1 MNKKAG
7 VLKLNIF
14 ILLLIIFSL
23 VSIKEVFSADCQPAQ
38 SNECMDLCGVVIPL
52 NPWFKKGDNC
62 YKDSYCTPGNICGGE
77 MNCMLDQGGI
87 CEDSCNA
94 QTNYIGLDDDK
105 CYGNIFGPN
114 CQDLCCKAV
123 PGDSCDSICGIGGK
137 WYKSGNTCYSTSS
150 CTDAC
155 TLAGSGSCS
164 CTLDT
169 VPYTGQC
176 IESDAPPRCSP
187 GFIPSCD
194 QTGPDCGT
202 CTCIQSPVCP
212 CDDADR
218 DGYCN
223 GVAEAGGGNPPIWNC
238 PSSYLTMPSC
248 EAENFIGTGDCIDT
262 DSACE
267 YYYNSDTEDL
277 CKDSKGLI
285 FPDATEICD
294 NDIDD
299 DCDSQIDCSDPECA
313 NDYYCT
319 GSVTGRC
326 PGPGTYSWGATCYNS
341 EYCAYDL
348 PGKCEEDPS
357 LIDCQYNVDPMESVP
372 DGYYNNCNE
381 FFEDYPYDC
390 TTCMQGD
397 GYAYGE
403 TNYGPCISRDTC
415 HFSCENAGESCSSGG
430 DCGDCLETNWP
441 DCGPNWINSI
451 PGARCAADTVCF
463 EGYCQEY
470 VCQFG
475 ENITNTCFCNG
486 EKTEPGQYCCLGY
499 TSDQPCSE
507 TMLLKYKWY
516 PEEQNESYCGGG
528 FIEYLKDWFF
538 YPPITQFFNPGT
550 WELLYHPESYCPQEN
565 PFRWNENYS
574 SSSTFLESDNLNI
587 FSENFPLFNEEYSLC
602 EYFPYLCDYMKQE
615 ENSDNLS
622 DYLLF
627 IVPYLGA
634 DFVDEYFCPQQN
646 GLIGEIPAI
655 EIYDGGMPAGHHHGD
670 ILEVYCQDNVIR
682 LCLSYDSTGDNCPWR
697 DEPSSSEST
706 CGIRNDGEQYN
717 KDWDSWDAGTMVKP
731 DSDYT
736 DSQINLAELVG
747 TGDYLISQ
755 IYCRLGPVTNGY
767 SPGWRQYEGA
777 ISNFFTHKF
786 YPNNTG
792 IATTVTKFGIT
803 SSEAP
808 PLGYSNLGNRSII
821 ICDPDADSNQCTEC
835 ELGYNLSNEEKDLK
849 DRYWDYASEECAGDD
864 YYRLG
869 IVKPDFLWAHVDDAD
884 FSETFCTQGPIGV
897 NYSNPSLRDWDSDAF
912 CCGDDDG
919 TWYQDRNTQG
929 GPEEPLSIDI
939 NNGLSNYHDCAKT
952 VNVQE
957 GTEEKQILC
966 NYQKSSAGSI
976 WYDSS
981 EKIGEITA
989 LPCFKQVGGYQNENI
1004 ELLSD
1009 GEEWFMCIEQDV
1021 PPPQTQTHQFRGQT
1035 FTEEKTVTDSTTG
1048 TDISHSY
1055 FCNPASD
1062 SENKSIYECQGS
1074 FTPPFSTESAGQTYS
1089 TGKNIS
1095 YEQQVYYCAKE
1106 TKDSPIEY
1114 SESSTLWTTDLDYT
1128 NAETCNIGV
1137 GTNRWTGK
1145 NLLHYYDTTTDFCCG
1160 EHEDIQ
1166 ELTNP
1171 GKEFSLYESYND
1183 IGGLAACFNG
1193 TPQLNKNFVEG
1204 YDELYIIEGEIQGC
1218 AIDRNHAKGL
1228 IHPFPDKQYKDNDHL
1243 LELLDWPNPAQEN
1256 QPREDALLIN
1266 DRQYCEIIN
1275 GTEEYFCSYKEVWNT
1290 TGGLNLNHLSIIPQE
1305 FWENDTYPQNAE
1317 CCEPT
1322 QCWDSTQCI
1331 EQQLNPSS
1339 EPYFGNYRCIN
1350 GTWAVSDLKYDWD
1363 NHMSGYCFS
1372 QTQCLVNPSG
1382 EYGNP
1387 DNPICIESD
1396 EFIGDHYCEN
1406 GNWTTRTKYLA
1417 LELLDLTKTTNQ
1429 NLYTIYCDDYTNTL
1443 NNINYIQQPSGM
1455 NIIDFILVQRFT
1467 KGYTFNSVNN
1477 FCILNTENNIILA
1490 TSLNHP
1496 IELEDYSNFINVF
1509 EHTGETSLPESDEG
1523 YQLIQ
1528 NSNYIYYNNQTN
1540 SIIYSKQQLN
1550 FQEYDT
1556 NLLDFF
1562 QNLFQ
1567 YITNFFTPGGFTS
1580 TYDFINQTKDFNQLY
1595 ISNEKQV
1602 VAIRE
1607 KVTPTQEH
1615 LSISYAG
1622 TGADICESVEKYD
1635 DYISTTDSIQCN
1647 ETRGI
1652 TYIASSL
1659 PEGINVWSQITK
1671 KLRPQQAS

>member
-7 VLKLNIF
+7 DKILK
-14 ILLLIIFSL
+14 ILLLISFIFILSL
-23 VSIKEVFSADCQPAQ
+23 PSTIAAGGSGQGDPEMCAQ
-38 SNECMDLCGVVIPL
+38 A
-52 NPWFKKGDNC
+52 
-62 YKDSYCTPGNICGGE
+62 T
-77 MNCMLDQGGI
+77 
-87 CEDSCNA
+87 
-94 QTNYIGLDDDK
+94 
-105 CYGNIFGPN
+105 
-114 CQDLCCKAV
+114 
-123 PGDSCDSICGIGGK
+123 
-137 WYKSGNTCYSTSS
+137 
-150 CTDAC
+150 
-155 TLAGSGSCS
+155 SGSCTQT
-164 CTLDT
+164 CEKDDPL
-169 VPYTGQC
+169 YTDGELCYKEMNDDGECENPCHSGPGQGPGQGGQNTC
-176 IESDAPPRCSP
+176 VCSTN
-187 GFIPSCD
+187 FIPYSGQGGCTII
-194 QTGPDCGT
+194 QNNCEEGYFPDCNMEIHGGRTQCLGT
-202 CTCIQSPVCP
+202 CTCVSGQQPCKYWDIDNDNYYSHNTYHGAVPSYCGTDND
-212 CDDADR
+212 CDDDDTDDPSGCPSFSGECNFTTTECAICINPDAQEHCFDGVDNDCDGQIDLEDIGSCPMEYKFYPVGQGEQSQTFSFKDYEGIINLFNLDYSLLQIAYLYNYMRQGTHSDLLSDYAVYFKLKSSADFYSSYADSYSGNEEELIFNR
-218 DGYCN
+218 TYDPTLVPPPDYPDGYK
-223 GVAEAGGGNPPIWNC
+223 
-238 PSSYLTMPSC
+238 
-248 EAENFIGTGDCIDT
+248 DT
-262 DSACE
+262 SVF
-267 YYYNSDTEDL
+267 L
-277 CKDSKGLI
+277 CDPDKD
-285 FPDATEICD
+285 EI
-294 NDIDD
+294 
-299 DCDSQIDCSDPECA
+299 DCDS
-313 NDYYCT
+313 
-319 GSVTGRC
+319 
-326 PGPGTYSWGATCYNS
+326 
-341 EYCAYDL
+341 
-348 PGKCEEDPS
+348 
-357 LIDCQYNVDPMESVP
+357 
-372 DGYYNNCNE
+372 
-381 FFEDYPYDC
+381 
-390 TTCMQGD
+390 
-397 GYAYGE
+397 
-403 TNYGPCISRDTC
+403 C
-415 HFSCENAGESCSSGG
+415 HFGYELENEDEERVWDESS
-430 DCGDCLETNWP
+430 
-441 DCGPNWINSI
+441 
-451 PGARCAADTVCF
+451 
-463 EGYCQEY
+463 
-470 VCQFG
+470 
-475 ENITNTCFCNG
+475 
-486 EKTEPGQYCCLGY
+486 K
-499 TSDQPCSE
+499 
-507 TMLLKYKWY
+507 
-516 PEEQNESYCGGG
+516 
-528 FIEYLKDWFF
+528 
-538 YPPITQFFNPGT
+538 
-550 WELLYHPESYCPQEN
+550 
-565 PFRWNENYS
+565 
-574 SSSTFLESDNLNI
+574 
-587 FSENFPLFNEEYSLC
+587 
-602 EYFPYLCDYMKQE
+602 
-615 ENSDNLS
+615 
-622 DYLLF
+622 
-627 IVPYLGA
+627 
-634 DFVDEYFCPQQN
+634 
-646 GLIGEIPAI
+646 
-655 EIYDGGMPAGHHHGD
+655 
-670 ILEVYCQDNVIR
+670 
-682 LCLSYDSTGDNCPWR
+682 
-697 DEPSSSEST
+697 
-706 CGIRNDGEQYN
+706 
-717 KDWDSWDAGTMVKP
+717 
-731 DSDYT
+731 
-736 DSQINLAELVG
+736 
-747 TGDYLISQ
+747 
-755 IYCRLGPVTNGY
+755 
-767 SPGWRQYEGA
+767 
-777 ISNFFTHKF
+777 
-786 YPNNTG
+786 
-792 IATTVTKFGIT
+792 
-803 SSEAP
+803 
-808 PLGYSNLGNRSII
+808 
-821 ICDPDADSNQCTEC
+821 
-835 ELGYNLSNEEKDLK
+835 
-849 DRYWDYASEECAGDD
+849 ECAGDD

-1193 TPQLNKNFVEG
+1193 TPQLNNNFIED
-1204 YDELYIIEGEIQGC
+1204 YEELYVIEGEIQGC

-1228 IHPFPDKQYKDNDHL
+1228 IHPFPDQQYKDNDHL

-1382 EYGNP
+1382 EYGNS